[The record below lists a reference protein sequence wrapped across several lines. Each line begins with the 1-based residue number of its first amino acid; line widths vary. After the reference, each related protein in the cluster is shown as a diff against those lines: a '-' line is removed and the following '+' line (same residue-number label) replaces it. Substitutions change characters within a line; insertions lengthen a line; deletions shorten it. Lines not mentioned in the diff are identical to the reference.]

1 MTLLSPSPS
10 SSLCL
15 AGHTHTFFPMFTTMA
30 SRRSKTREVTP
41 SPRSLASQQLQ
52 RNVYLV
58 PWVGTAKHSSST
70 SQQLS
75 GEAPSWPSCKA
86 HHPCEDLGRAG
97 KKAFLAR
104 CPLPALHSH
113 TQSFLPICWMP
124 TGQKTFHRGD
134 FTVNQNMTVVGLISS
149 SELFKRDC
157 GC

>member
-1 MTLLSPSPS
+1 MITLLSSSPS

-15 AGHTHTFFPMFTTMA
+15 PLAGHIHTFFPIFTTMA

-75 GEAPSWPSCKA
+75 GEAPSWPSCEA
-86 HHPCEDLGRAG
+86 QNPCENLGRAET
-97 KKAFLAR
+97 KAFPPQ

-113 TQSFLPICWMP
+113 PQPFLSICW
-124 TGQKTFHRGD
+124 TLAGQGTFHRGEE
-134 FTVNQNMTVVGLISS
+134 ISQ
-149 SELFKRDC
+149 
-157 GC
+157 G